1 MPERKVLG
9 DLRAAQKAIMDQ
21 VSFLMAATSEIDSPH
36 LMEAATMG
44 MNMTALIG
52 KVVVAEKSDRPKPSP
67 AEQ

>member
-1 MPERKVLG
+1 
-9 DLRAAQKAIMDQ
+9 
-21 VSFLMAATSEIDSPH
+21 MAATSEIDSPH